1 MPPRTRG
8 HLKVAD
14 PKTAPPA
21 QRKVPSSITAALEG
35 SERDVWAAMRRKLA
49 KQLDSGEVSSNAI
62 SSTYKELRELDRLI
76 RAADE
81 AEEAEAANRDGNA
94 GTRRSF
100 DSSAI

>member
-14 PKTAPPA
+14 PKTAPSA
-21 QRKVPSSITAALEG
+21 QKKVPPSITAALEG

-81 AEEAEAANRDGNA
+81 AEEAEAANRDRDA
-94 GTRRSF
+94 GARRSF